1 MRRFAL
7 ATLVIGALQLA
18 PGAWAA
24 PAPES
29 HGSTAL
35 PATVALRQTMRKLWS
50 DHAFWTRE
58 YIVAA
63 VAGDPDQAAAAGRL
77 MKNQEDI
84 GAAVAGF
91 YGDAAGVKLTSL
103 LKEHISI
110 AVDLIKAAKAGDAAA
125 QRRADTAWHQN
136 GEDIAAFLSQANPH
150 WPRPVLVE
158 MMNMHLSTTTDE
170 VVARL
175 TKDWDKDVKAFDTVY
190 QHLLDMSDALSDGII
205 AQFPARFGRDQ

>member
-1 MRRFAL
+1 MRTLAI
-7 ATLVIGALQLA
+7 ATLVIGTLQLA
-18 PGAWAA
+18 PGASAA
-24 PAPES
+24 PAPDG

-35 PATVALRQTMRKLWS
+35 PATAALRQGMRKLWS
-50 DHAFWTRE
+50 DHAIWTRE

-63 VAGDPDQAAAAGRL
+63 VAGDPAQAAAAGRL

-91 YGDAAGVKLTSL
+91 YGEAAGAKLTAL

-110 AVDLIKAAKAGDAAA
+110 AVDLIEAAKAGDAPAK
-125 QRRADTAWHQN
+125 QRADAAWHRN
-136 GEDIAAFLSQANPH
+136 GEDIAGFLSGANPN
-150 WPRPVLVE
+150 WPRVLAE
-158 MMNMHLSTTTDE
+158 MMNMHLATTTDE

-175 TKDWDKDVKAFDTVY
+175 TKDWDRDVRAFDAVY

-205 AQFPARFGRDQ
+205 AQFPARFSHGR